1 MTGRSTTA
9 GARESVSTEDA
20 RARLLGWELA
30 VPASTANLG
39 AGFDSL
45 AVALQMYL
53 RVKVCEV
60 SPTASNGLSFDLCGA
75 PLSGDNYIERG
86 FRSMAERDRVTFPSL
101 SLEVKSEI
109 PMRGGLGSSAAATV
123 AGLRLYERL
132 TGRADIDDLLTVAT
146 RLDHHADN
154 VSAAL
159 LGGLTLSCVTDSGRV
174 IARSIPWPAD
184 VQAVVAMPRVEVAT
198 PEARKVLPAAYP
210 LEDAVFNLQRALLFV
225 HAIER
230 REYAVLREAMRDRW
244 HQPQRATIIPGL
256 ETALALDH
264 PRLIGVCLSG
274 SGPAV
279 VAFATGGFDEI
290 ERLMLGIYERLG
302 VPCQVRTVSAHQP
315 GAKA

>member
-1 MTGRSTTA
+1 M
-9 GARESVSTEDA
+9 
-20 RARLLGWELA
+20 LGWELA

-60 SPTASNGLSFDLCGA
+60 SPTATNGLSFDLCGM

-132 TGRADIDDLLTVAT
+132 TGRGDIDDLLTEAT

-154 VSAAL
+154 VAAAL

-174 IARSIPWPAD
+174 IARSIAWPAD

-230 REYAVLREAMRDRW
+230 REYS
-244 HQPQRATIIPGL
+244 RAAGSH
-256 ETALALDH
+256 ARSLAPAAAGDHH
-264 PRLIGVCLSG
+264 PRPRERARPRSSPSDRRVSQRVRPCRGGVRHRWL
-274 SGPAV
+274 
-279 VAFATGGFDEI
+279 
-290 ERLMLGIYERLG
+290 
-302 VPCQVRTVSAHQP
+302 
-315 GAKA
+315 

>member
-1 MTGRSTTA
+1 VSLDEARRRVLGR
-9 GARESVSTEDA
+9 
-20 RARLLGWELA
+20 ELA

-53 RVKVCEV
+53 RVRVCDV
-60 SPTASNGLSFDLCGA
+60 SAESSNGLAFDLCGK
-75 PLSGDNYIERG
+75 PLSGDNYIERA
-86 FRSMAERDRVTFPSL
+86 FRSLADRDRLSFPSL

-123 AGLRLYERL
+123 AGLRLYAQL
-132 TGRADIDDLLTVAT
+132 TGRMDVDDLLTEAT
-146 RLDHHADN
+146 RLDRHADN

-174 IARSIPWPAD
+174 IARAIAWPSD
-184 VQAVVAMPRVEVAT
+184 VRAVVAMPGVEVAT

-230 REYAVLREAMRDRW
+230 REYAVVREAMRDRW

-256 ETALALDH
+256 DAALALEH
-264 PRLIGVCLSG
+264 PDLIGACLSG

-279 VAFATGGFDEI
+279 VAFATGAYDEI
-290 ERLMLGIYERLG
+290 ERLLLGIYDRLG

-315 GAKA
+315 GVTA

>member
-1 MTGRSTTA
+1 MTRPPAA
-9 GARESVSTEDA
+9 GPGATVTSEDA
-20 RARLLGWELA
+20 RAKLIGWDLA

-39 AGFDSL
+39 PGFDSL
-45 AVALQMYL
+45 ALALQLYL
-53 RVKVCEV
+53 RVKVSEV
-60 SPTASNGLSFDLCGA
+60 SGTATNGLSFDLCGM
-75 PLSGDNYIERG
+75 PLSGDNYIERA
-86 FRSMAERDRVTFPSL
+86 FRSMAGRDQVTFPSL
-101 SLEVKSEI
+101 SFEVRSEI

-123 AGLRLYERL
+123 AGLRIYERL
-132 TGRADIDDLLTVAT
+132 TARPDIDDLLTVAT
-146 RLDHHADN
+146 RLDQHADN

-174 IARSIPWPAD
+174 IARAIRWPSEIR
-184 VQAVVAMPRVEVAT
+184 AVVAMPSVEVAT

-230 REYAVLREAMRDRW
+230 GDYAVLREAMRDRW

-256 ETALALDH
+256 DAALVLDH
-264 PRLIGVCLSG
+264 PSLVGVCLSG

-279 VAFATGGFDEI
+279 VAFATGAFDEI
-290 ERLMLGIYERLG
+290 ERLLLGIYNRLG